1 MDTISAVGKAPKY
14 SKQVNGINKSII
26 QLRGKTNELERN
38 VEETRSE
45 IKDVESG
52 LNTKITQ
59 TAGKIELEA
68 QRATEAEGNLSSKI
82 SQTAEQITSEVT
94 RAQGE
99 ESKLFSRISQTA
111 ESITA
116 EVTRAQG
123 VETDLAAVISVQAD
137 QITAKV
143 SKGDV
148 SSQLSIESG
157 QVSISGDRFVL
168 DSTNFSISADGKVT
182 AKSIDIQGGSVN
194 IVTSS
199 QSYDVIRLR
208 NSSGGYCGMDSYGLS
223 VHYGGTTT
231 TIGGNGSYFGA
242 FLNSPTIYT
251 DTISARSTAGD
262 ITIMNDVK
270 FQGDTELG
278 IGASHTIRGSLNI
291 NVSSLTITSPSLE
304 ISPTGSISV
313 GAALKYLGFFG
324 MQGATKKTVSK
335 VSTPSASTTAYSV
348 AVVLNNLISALQAYS
363 LIG

>member
-1 MDTISAVGKAPKY
+1 MQRTLKGIQKLQDSYSSDGKEYRTQK
-14 SKQVNGINKSII
+14 VNGSEYDIK
-26 QLRGKTNELERN
+26 QLLGKTNELERT

-45 IKDVESG
+45 IKDIENG
-52 LNTKITQ
+52 LDTKITQ

-68 QRATEAEGNLSSKI
+68 KRATDAEGNLSSR
-82 SQTAEQITSEVT
+82 IT
-94 RAQGE
+94 
-99 ESKLFSRISQTA
+99 QTA

-116 EVTRAQG
+116 EVKRATDTE
-123 VETDLAAVISVQAD
+123 VELAAAISVQAD

-157 QVSISGDRFVL
+157 QVSISGNRFIL

-223 VHYGGTTT
+223 VHYGGITT
-231 TIGGNGSYFGA
+231 TIGSNGSYFGA

-335 VSTPSASTTAYSV
+335 VATPSASTTAYSV